1 MLATAIVTAG
11 SRSGGG
17 RALAAARGRM
27 LAPSLLSA
35 AKSAG
40 TASSRSAL
48 PASAVVVGTN
58 HNHYNCTYSTSAPT
72 SYSLDR
78 PTGGSPFSSSPA
90 SSSSGGDGTGAYEM
104 AGWPIRKS
112 NTILNVVPQGQRFIV
127 ERFGKLSA
135 IHDSGYFFAV
145 PFVDHIGEL
154 VRVCAF
160 CAV

>member
-1 MLATAIVTAG
+1 MLATATTAG
-11 SRSGGG
+11 RSGG
-17 RALAAARGRM
+17 RALVAARGRM

-40 TASSRSAL
+40 TASR
-48 PASAVVVGTN
+48 SAVVFGTSSI
-58 HNHYNCTYSTSAPT
+58 NHYNGMYSTSTPA

-78 PTGGSPFSSSPA
+78 PTGGSPFSFGSNSPA

-104 AGWPIRKS
+104 AGWPIRQS
-112 NTILNVVPQGQRFIV
+112 NTILNIVPQGQRFIV

-145 PFVDHIGEL
+145 PFVDHIGE
-154 VRVCAF
+154 F
-160 CAV
+160 

>member
-1 MLATAIVTAG
+1 MLATATTAG
-11 SRSGGG
+11 RSGG
-17 RALAAARGRM
+17 RALVAARGRM
-27 LAPSLLSA
+27 LAPSLSA
-35 AKSAG
+35 AVKSAG
-40 TASSRSAL
+40 TATSR
-48 PASAVVVGTN
+48 SAVVVGTSSS
-58 HNHYNCTYSTSAPT
+58 NHYNGMYSTSTPA

-104 AGWPIRKS
+104 AGWPIRKA
-112 NTILNVVPQGQRFIV
+112 NTILNIVPQGQRFIV

>member
-1 MLATAIVTAG
+1 MLATATTTAG
-11 SRSGGG
+11 KSGG
-17 RALAAARGRM
+17 RALVAARGRM

-35 AKSAG
+35 VKSAG
-40 TASSRSAL
+40 TATSR
-48 PASAVVVGTN
+48 SAVVVGTSSSN
-58 HNHYNCTYSTSAPT
+58 HYNSMYNCTYSTSAPT

-78 PTGGSPFSSSPA
+78 PTGGSLFSSNSPA

-112 NTILNVVPQGQRFIV
+112 NTILNIVPQGQRFIV

-154 VRVCAF
+154 SLFARA
-160 CAV
+160 